1 MSDYKFKLTNPA
13 AKIKLNSNPPNDS
26 TAVQN
31 KTDEEE
37 KIQNSFILDRF

>member
-1 MSDYKFKLTNPA
+1 MLQINEKKTCL
-13 AKIKLNSNPPNDS
+13 KRQMLIKTLNLN